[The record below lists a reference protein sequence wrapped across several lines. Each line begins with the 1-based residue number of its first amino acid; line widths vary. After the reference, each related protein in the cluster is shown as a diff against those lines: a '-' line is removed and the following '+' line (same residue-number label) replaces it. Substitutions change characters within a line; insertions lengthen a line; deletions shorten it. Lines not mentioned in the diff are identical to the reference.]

1 MNNLDYNRTNSI
13 REMIE
18 EDPNPI
24 YLVSI
29 NKYSLFSLIKTKY
42 SGCLLLTTLFYH
54 NIVTRRCD
62 LASCGG
68 ILQGDVVNLFVL
80 LHLTFVL
87 ALG

>member
-1 MNNLDYNRTNSI
+1 MNDLDYNRTNNI

-24 YLVSI
+24 Y
-29 NKYSLFSLIKTKY
+29 SLFSLIQTKY
-42 SGCLLLTTLFYH
+42 SGCLLLTTLFYR
-54 NIVTRRCD
+54 NIVTGRCD

-87 ALG
+87 ALGWN